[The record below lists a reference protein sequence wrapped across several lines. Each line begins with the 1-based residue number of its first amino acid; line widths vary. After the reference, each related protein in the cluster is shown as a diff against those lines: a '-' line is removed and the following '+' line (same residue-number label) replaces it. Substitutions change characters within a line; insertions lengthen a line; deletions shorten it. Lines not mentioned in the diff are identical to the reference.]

1 MEIVRRPVSSSRPSH
16 PKKPEK
22 REKFSK
28 PHEKRENLGKLHKK
42 REKFSNPHE
51 KREKFN
57 KPHEKREKVAK
68 PKKSKHDQLGH
79 SGLSIDEKKVQRVK
93 SQLPAYCNLYGGKE
107 LFKMVQMDTPPETIA
122 KFMMMRI
129 ILLFAPIVPGI
140 IVTVYMYMSGNYIKS
155 IPQAIM
161 TGALGGL
168 GLGAALWAMDIRS
181 KAAQYETWLIKRQ
194 IAFSQFVRM
203 VAAYA
208 PGLANGTN
216 LFNMMKKIGPRM
228 ADKRDKASINRLMI
242 AMQDNP
248 RDSEPW
254 RQFAHEFSTSPR
266 AELTM
271 LTIQRMYLGNV
282 DDEAI
287 QSLAKDSNND
297 LIRQIDKIIDFKKR
311 KFEQVPTRL
320 TMTCMFLI
328 LGVLGLIMFDSFTNM
343 SSKLNGGF

>member
-1 MEIVRRPVSSSRPSH
+1 MEIVHRPVPSSKPVRS
-16 PKKPEK
+16 KPEK
-22 REKFSK
+22 VVKPKKGHRKVSKSEKVVKSKKGHRKVSK
-28 PHEKRENLGKLHKK
+28 P
-42 REKFSNPHE
+42 
-51 KREKFN
+51 
-57 KPHEKREKVAK
+57 EKVAK
-68 PKKSKHDQLGH
+68 SKKSKNTDQVGH
-79 SGLSIDEKKVQRVK
+79 SGLSIDEKKVQRIK
-93 SQLPAYCNLYGGKE
+93 AQLPGYCKLYGEKE
-107 LFKMVQMDTPPETIA
+107 LFKMVQMDTPPKTIA

-129 ILLFAPIVPGI
+129 ILLFTPIIPGL
-140 IVTVYMYMSGNYIKS
+140 IVAGYMYTSGNYIKS

-161 TGALGGL
+161 AGILGGL
-168 GLGAALWAMDIRS
+168 GVGATLWTMDIRS
-181 KAAQYETWLIKRQ
+181 KAAQYEAWLIKRQ
-194 IAFSQFVRM
+194 IDFSQFVRM

-216 LFNMMKKIGPRM
+216 LFSMMKKIGPRM

-242 AMQDNP
+242 AMQDDP
-248 RDSEPW
+248 RDAEPW

-328 LGVLGLIMFDSFTNM
+328 LGVLGLIMLDSFTNM
-343 SSKLNGGF
+343 SGKMNGGI

>member
-1 MEIVRRPVSSSRPSH
+1 MEIVHRPVSSSKPARSKSEKVVR
-16 PKKPEK
+16 PKKGHRKASKSEK
-22 REKFSK
+22 IVRPKKEHQKASN
-28 PHEKRENLGKLHKK
+28 HEKVVRPKK
-42 REKFSNPHE
+42 R
-51 KREKFN
+51 
-57 KPHEKREKVAK
+57 
-68 PKKSKHDQLGH
+68 KSTDSDSIGH
-79 SGLSIDEKKVQRVK
+79 SGLSIDEKRVQRIK
-93 SQLPAYCNLYGGKE
+93 SQLPRYCNLYGEKE

-122 KFMMMRI
+122 KFMKMRI
-129 ILLFAPIVPGI
+129 TLLFAPIIPGL
-140 IVTVYMYMSGNYIKS
+140 IVAFYMYTSGSYIKS

-161 TGALGGL
+161 TGILGGL
-168 GLGAALWAMDIRS
+168 GIGATLWGMDIRS
-181 KAAQYETWLIKRQ
+181 KAAQYEVWLIKRQ

-216 LFNMMKKIGPRM
+216 LFSMMRKIGPRM

-242 AMQDNP
+242 TMQDNP
-248 RDSEPW
+248 KDSGPW

-328 LGVLGLIMFDSFTNM
+328 LGVLGLIMFDSFSNM
-343 SSKLNGGF
+343 SGKMGGGGF

>member
-1 MEIVRRPVSSSRPSH
+1 MEIVHRPVSSSKPARSKSEKVVR
-16 PKKPEK
+16 PKKGHRKASKSEK
-22 REKFSK
+22 IVRPKKEHQKASN
-28 PHEKRENLGKLHKK
+28 HEKVVRPKK
-42 REKFSNPHE
+42 R
-51 KREKFN
+51 
-57 KPHEKREKVAK
+57 
-68 PKKSKHDQLGH
+68 KSTDSDSIGH
-79 SGLSIDEKKVQRVK
+79 SGLSIDEKRVQRIK
-93 SQLPAYCNLYGGKE
+93 SQLPRYCNLYGEKE

-122 KFMMMRI
+122 KFMKMRI
-129 ILLFAPIVPGI
+129 TLLFAPIIPGL
-140 IVTVYMYMSGNYIKS
+140 IVAFYMYTSGSYIKS

-161 TGALGGL
+161 TGILGGL
-168 GLGAALWAMDIRS
+168 GIGATLWGMDIRS
-181 KAAQYETWLIKRQ
+181 KAAQYEVWLIKRQ

-216 LFNMMKKIGPRM
+216 LFSMMRKIGPRM

-242 AMQDNP
+242 TMQDNP
-248 RDSEPW
+248 KNSEPW

-328 LGVLGLIMFDSFTNM
+328 LGVLGLIMFDSFANM
-343 SSKLNGGF
+343 SGKMGGGGF

>member
-1 MEIVRRPVSSSRPSH
+1 MEIVHRPVSSSKPARSKSEKVVR
-16 PKKPEK
+16 PKKGHRKASKSEK
-22 REKFSK
+22 IVRPKKEHQKASN
-28 PHEKRENLGKLHKK
+28 HEKVVRPKK
-42 REKFSNPHE
+42 R
-51 KREKFN
+51 
-57 KPHEKREKVAK
+57 
-68 PKKSKHDQLGH
+68 KSTDSDSIGH
-79 SGLSIDEKKVQRVK
+79 SGLSIDEKRVQRIK
-93 SQLPAYCNLYGGKE
+93 SQLPRYCNLYGEKE

-122 KFMMMRI
+122 KFMKMRI
-129 ILLFAPIVPGI
+129 TLLFAPIIPGL
-140 IVTVYMYMSGNYIKS
+140 IVAFYMYTSGSYIKS

-161 TGALGGL
+161 TGILGGL
-168 GLGAALWAMDIRS
+168 GIGATLWGMDIRS
-181 KAAQYETWLIKRQ
+181 KAAQYEVWLIKRQ

-216 LFNMMKKIGPRM
+216 LFSMMRKIGPRM

-242 AMQDNP
+242 TMQDNP
-248 RDSEPW
+248 KNSEPW

-328 LGVLGLIMFDSFTNM
+328 LGVLGLIMFDSFSNM
-343 SSKLNGGF
+343 SGKMGGGGF

>member
-16 PKKPEK
+16 PKKSENPKLGKSK
-22 REKFSK
+22 REKLTK
-28 PHEKRENLGKLHKK
+28 PHKA
-42 REKFSNPHE
+42 
-51 KREKFN
+51 
-57 KPHEKREKVAK
+57 VK
-68 PKKSKHDQLGH
+68 PKRKHKPTPEEVVKPKRAKKPAKAHKSKRDKNVDQVGH
-79 SGLSIDEKKVQRVK
+79 SGLSIDEKKAQRVK
-93 SQLPAYCNLYGGKE
+93 SQLPGYCNLYGEKE

-122 KFMMMRI
+122 KFMRMRL
-129 ILLFAPIVPGI
+129 ILLFAPIIPGL
-140 IVTVYMYMSGNYIKS
+140 IVAVYMYMSGHYIKS
-155 IPQAIM
+155 ILQAIM
-161 TGALGGL
+161 VGALGGF
-168 GLGAALWAMDIRS
+168 GFGAVLWAMDIRS
-181 KAAQYETWLIKRQ
+181 KAAQYEAWLIKRQ

-208 PGLANGTN
+208 PGLAAGTN

-228 ADKRDKASINRLMI
+228 ADKKDKASINRLMI

-248 RDSEPW
+248 RDPEPW

>member
-1 MEIVRRPVSSSRPSH
+1 MKILRRPVPSSRPKASKSKKVAKSKKRH
-16 PKKPEK
+16 QKVSKPEK
-22 REKFSK
+22 VVEPKKKHQKASK
-28 PHEKRENLGKLHKK
+28 PGKAT
-42 REKFSNPHE
+42 RS
-51 KREKFN
+51 
-57 KPHEKREKVAK
+57 
-68 PKKSKHDQLGH
+68 KKSKHIDQTGH
-79 SGLSIDEKKVQRVK
+79 SGLSIDERKVQRIK
-93 SQLPAYCNLYGGKE
+93 SQLPGYCKLYGEKE
-107 LFKMVQMDTPPETIA
+107 LFKMVQMDTPPKTIA

-129 ILLFAPIVPGI
+129 ILLFTPIVPGL
-140 IVTVYMYMSGNYIKS
+140 IVAFYMYMSGNYIKS

-161 TGALGGL
+161 VGILGGL
-168 GLGAALWAMDIRS
+168 GLGATLWAMDIRS
-181 KAAQYETWLIKRQ
+181 KAAQYEAWLIKRQ

-208 PGLANGTN
+208 PGLASGTN
-216 LFNMMKKIGPRM
+216 LFSMMKKIGPRM
-228 ADKRDKASINRLMI
+228 ADKQDKASINRLMI

-248 RDSEPW
+248 RDAEPW
-254 RQFAHEFSTSPR
+254 RQFAHDFSTSPR

-297 LIRQIDKIIDFKKR
+297 LVRQIDKIIDFKKR

-328 LGVLGLIMFDSFTNM
+328 LGVLGLVMFDSFAHM
-343 SSKLNGGF
+343 SGKLNSGF

>member
-1 MEIVRRPVSSSRPSH
+1 MEIVHRPVSSSKPARSKSEKVVR
-16 PKKPEK
+16 PKKEHRKASKSEK
-22 REKFSK
+22 IVRPKKGHQKASN
-28 PHEKRENLGKLHKK
+28 HEKVVRPKK
-42 REKFSNPHE
+42 R
-51 KREKFN
+51 
-57 KPHEKREKVAK
+57 
-68 PKKSKHDQLGH
+68 KSTDSDPVGH
-79 SGLSIDEKKVQRVK
+79 SGLSIDEKRVQRIK
-93 SQLPAYCNLYGGKE
+93 SQLPKYCNLYGEKE
-107 LFKMVQMDTPPETIA
+107 LFRMVQMDTSPEIIA
-122 KFMMMRI
+122 KFMKMRI
-129 ILLFAPIVPGI
+129 ILLFAPIIPGL
-140 IVTVYMYMSGNYIKS
+140 IVAFYMYTSGNYIKS
-155 IPQAIM
+155 IPQAII
-161 TGALGGL
+161 TGILGGL
-168 GLGAALWAMDIRS
+168 GIGAALWGMDIRS
-181 KAAQYETWLIKRQ
+181 KAAQYEVWLIKRQ

-216 LFNMMKKIGPRM
+216 LFSMMRKIGPRM

-242 AMQDNP
+242 TMQDNP
-248 RDSEPW
+248 KDSEPW

-328 LGVLGLIMFDSFTNM
+328 LGVLGLIMFDSFANM
-343 SSKLNGGF
+343 SGKMGGGGF